1 MLDQTP
7 TDLLDTAFDV
17 VRRYKSFDSY
27 GSKAAAVRA
36 LHRRCSCFSKEQ
48 CQEALDQGPVLFDI
62 ATQAYDK
69 NKELLAT
76 TWQTPKTS
84 EAADTVCAEIQ
95 HICPRFRASTC
106 RSALSWI
113 FYWDHL
119 R

>member
-48 CQEALDQGPVLFDI
+48 CREALEQALILFDS
-62 ATQAYDK
+62 AAQAYDTH
-69 NKELLAT
+69 KELLIAT
-76 TWQTPKTS
+76 WLTPKAS
-84 EAADTVCAEIQ
+84 EAADNVCAEIQ
-95 HICPRFRASTC
+95 QLCPRFSASTC
-106 RSALSWI
+106 RSALGWI
-113 FYWDHL
+113 FYWNYL
-119 R
+119 